1 MSEWREVWKKSIN
14 TCQNAI
20 INKCVQE
27 EFDAL
32 RNYVDEHNSKP
43 YEKDKMIDFE
53 EGIAYECL
61 GKYEQAIEIYKQ
73 VSSDAG
79 LPVKHWRHR
88 ASLFLRRAE
97 LKKIGKC
104 YSENFEENYLNADY
118 DKNET
123 HEEIQWN
130 AFYELHALIN
140 IPSHIRYLAIS
151 SMSRIDSEPEMAIVI
166 FRTCLEDIL
175 KILYPKE
182 YQEKE
187 ENSKTLGPL
196 IVNLF
201 DANILFTKEK
211 SNRDVKKDIAFII
224 KKRGDDAA
232 HGNEVDYSQ
241 SYRSETIILFMQ
253 IMQKADRLLSKK
265 KQTTAS
271 SQYHSHPT

>member
-1 MSEWREVWKKSIN
+1 
-14 TCQNAI
+14 
-20 INKCVQE
+20 
-27 EFDAL
+27 
-32 RNYVDEHNSKP
+32 
-43 YEKDKMIDFE
+43 
-53 EGIAYECL
+53 
-61 GKYEQAIEIYKQ
+61 
-73 VSSDAG
+73 
-79 LPVKHWRHR
+79 
-88 ASLFLRRAE
+88 
-97 LKKIGKC
+97 
-104 YSENFEENYLNADY
+104 
-118 DKNET
+118 
-123 HEEIQWN
+123 
-130 AFYELHALIN
+130 
-140 IPSHIRYLAIS
+140 
-151 SMSRIDSEPEMAIVI
+151 MSRIDSEPEMAIVI

-201 DANILFTKEK
+201 EANILFTKEK

-253 IMQKADRLLSKK
+253 IMQNADRLLSKK

-271 SQYHSHPT
+271 S